1 MKNTPTE
8 AQLAS
13 IPGLYQ
19 TEHIATEDRLVYA
32 HFHLFDSHWFILE
45 SDGIDTMFGYCIL
58 NGDLLN
64 SGYGY
69 VSLTDLQQINV
80 LGQFE
85 VEFDPYW
92 ETKRICEIELIRRGG
107 GIVVDPRDE
116 KNGGDW
122 KWHILQN

>member
-1 MKNTPTE
+1 MLNTPTE

-19 TEHIATEDRLVYA
+19 TEHISTEERLVYA

-45 SDGIDTMFGYCIL
+45 TDGIDTMFGFCIL

-69 VSLTDLQQINV
+69 VSLTDLKQIKV

-85 VEFDPYW
+85 VTFDPYW
-92 ETKRICEIELIRRGG
+92 EPKPAGQIELIRLAG
-107 GIVVDPRDE
+107 GIISDPSDQE
-116 KNGGDW
+116 NGGHW
-122 KWHILQN
+122 KWHILRN